1 MTAAPIA
8 PAAAP
13 SATDAPPFARNGR
26 AVAGPAD
33 EMLTPGE
40 VDAAGTKIA
49 AVRDG
54 LAAVLFGQDDLLD
67 LAVIGLVARGH
78 LLLEGLPGL
87 GKTELVKALA
97 ALLGLDHRRVQF
109 TPDLLPG
116 DIVGSAILQEDAG
129 GGRRLE
135 FRPGPVFTN
144 LLLADE
150 INRATPKTQSA
161 LLEAMQERRVT
172 AAGETRDLPAPFFV
186 LATQNPI
193 ELEGTYPLPEAQL
206 DRFLFKI
213 DVGGVGPETLEKIVA
228 ARTRD
233 RAPAPDPVL
242 DADGLNELF
251 AAADRVRLPAAVV
264 NYLARVVAATHADSP
279 LAPAP
284 VKEHARFGASPRA
297 ALAIADAARA
307 AALLAGKPNAGFD
320 EVRRVAPA
328 VLGHR
333 VLPDYAA
340 RLDGWDGPRLA
351 AAALDAV
358 PEIPGGRA

>member
-1 MTAAPIA
+1 MPVAVTAADGLLT
-8 PAAAP
+8 AAEVE
-13 SATDAPPFARNGR
+13 DAR
-26 AVAGPAD
+26 AK
-33 EMLTPGE
+33 LLRL
-40 VDAAGTKIA
+40 
-49 AVRDG
+49 RDG
-54 LAAVLFGQDDLLD
+54 LGGVIFGQDDLLD
-67 LAVIGLVARGH
+67 LVAVGLVARGH

-97 ALLGLDHRRVQF
+97 ALLGLERRRVQF

-116 DIVGSAILQEDAG
+116 DIVGSSILQEADPGATGAG
-129 GGRRLE
+129 RGRRLE
-135 FRPGPVFTN
+135 FRPGPIFTN

-172 AAGETRDLPAPFFV
+172 AAGETRPLPDPFFV

-213 DVGGVGPETLEKIVA
+213 DVGGVGPEVLERIVA
-228 ARTRD
+228 ARSAAGSAG
-233 RAPAPDPVL
+233 RAPAPEPVL
-242 DADGLNELF
+242 DAAELNALF
-251 AAADRVRLPAAVV
+251 AAADRVHLPGAVV
-264 NYLARVVAATHADSP
+264 AYLSRLVAATHPRDP
-279 LAPAP
+279 RAPEP
-284 VKEHARFGASPRA
+284 IRTHARFGASPRA
-297 ALAIADAARA
+297 ALGLADAARA

-333 VLPDYAA
+333 ILPDYAA

-351 AAALDAV
+351 AAALEHV
-358 PEIPGGRA
+358 SEIDGGTTR